1 MTRILLDT
9 NVIVRLSD
17 PTAPEHGVVR
27 AALNKLI
34 EQATALCVTP
44 QVLIEFWV
52 VATRPT
58 EANGLGWSVEETRR
72 VLDGLMAQLTLLEGR
87 PDIFTAWLA
96 LASSGVSGKR
106 AHDARIAA
114 VLHAHGLDSVLTLS
128 VKDFAGFEGVIAL
141 HPRDVT

>member
-72 VLDGLMAQLTLLEGR
+72 VLDGLMAQLALLEDR
-87 PDIFTAWLA
+87 PDNLHRLA
-96 LASSGVSGKR
+96 R
-106 AHDARIAA
+106 AGQFGRVGQARA
-114 VLHAHGLDSVLTLS
+114 
-128 VKDFAGFEGVIAL
+128 
-141 HPRDVT
+141 